1 VKPGDLFKG
10 MEAFA
15 REQSKLLSPN
25 LIASTTDY
33 RGAVIGAWRLVWL
46 EEPDGAGSVHKADLR
61 EQAAEAVTHLAF
73 YAGWPNVFSALP
85 VMKDVFEKRPH

>member
-1 VKPGDLFKG
+1 

-33 RGAVIGAWRLVWL
+33 RGAVIDAWRPVWL
-46 EEPDGAGSVHKADLR
+46 EEPDGAGSVHKANLR
-61 EQAAEAVTHLAF
+61 EQAAEAVTHLTF
-73 YAGWPNVFSALP
+73 YAGWPNVFAALP

>member
-1 VKPGDLFKG
+1 

-33 RGAVIGAWRLVWL
+33 RGAVIDACRLVWL
-46 EEPDGAGSVHKADLR
+46 EELDGAGSVHKANLR
-61 EQAAEAVTHLAF
+61 EQAAEAVTHLTF
-73 YAGWPNVFSALP
+73 YAGWQNVFSALP
-85 VMKDVFEKRPH
+85 VMKDVFEKPPH